1 MQTQTLP
8 TIVIQ
13 KSSLLE
19 FADEPVKSA
28 KLFHLIYIADASNGI
43 TRMKSGKNFRYFL
56 NEKSITD
63 EEVLIRIKNLVIPPA
78 WNDVWI
84 CSKENGHLQA
94 TGIDAMHRKQYR
106 YHTLWNKMRSET
118 KYFRLYDFGKN
129 LPALRQQL
137 EKDIAEQGLHLK
149 KILATIVMLM
159 EQTSI
164 RIGNSFYEKLYGSYG
179 LTTFKNRH
187 VNIKG
192 NNILFTFKGK
202 KGVDHKISLHS
213 KQLALIVKKCL
224 DVPGKEL
231 FQFYDDTGE
240 IHSIH
245 SGMVNEYIQEISG
258 KEFSAKDFRTWS
270 GSISAITICNIQ
282 GSCEEQ
288 NAKQKI
294 NEILDEVAKHLG
306 NTRNVCRKYYVYPS
320 ILELYQTNK
329 LNKYLPELNKP
340 INTKD
345 KSGYTPEENVL
356 MKILKANYKTS
367 NTIKV

>member
-1 MQTQTLP
+1 MQPQTLP
-8 TIVIQ
+8 AIVVQ
-13 KSSLLE
+13 KSSLSE
-19 FADEPVKSA
+19 FAEDPAKSA
-28 KLFHLIYIADASNGI
+28 KLFHLIYIATASDGI
-43 TRMKSGKNFRYFL
+43 TRTKSGKNFRYFL
-56 NEKSITD
+56 NEKPVTD
-63 EEVLIRIKNLVIPPA
+63 VEVLIRIKKLVIPPA
-78 WNDVWI
+78 WTEVWI
-84 CSKENGHLQA
+84 CAKENGHLQA
-94 TGIDAMHRKQYR
+94 TGMDAMQRKQYR
-106 YHTLWNKMRSET
+106 YHALWNKMRSET
-118 KYFRLYDFGKN
+118 KYFRLYEFGKN

-179 LTTFKNRH
+179 LTTLKNRH

-192 NNILFTFKGK
+192 NTLLFTFKGK

-231 FQFYDDTGE
+231 FQFYDDSGE
-240 IHSIH
+240 IHSVH

-306 NTRNVCRKYYVYPS
+306 NTRNVCRKYYVHPS

-340 INTKD
+340 VKTKD
-345 KSGYTPEENVL
+345 KSGYSPEENVL
-356 MKILKANYKTS
+356 MKILRSDYKTA
-367 NTIKV
+367 NTITV

>member
-1 MQTQTLP
+1 
-8 TIVIQ
+8 
-13 KSSLLE
+13 
-19 FADEPVKSA
+19 
-28 KLFHLIYIADASNGI
+28 
-43 TRMKSGKNFRYFL
+43 
-56 NEKSITD
+56 
-63 EEVLIRIKNLVIPPA
+63 
-78 WNDVWI
+78 
-84 CSKENGHLQA
+84 
-94 TGIDAMHRKQYR
+94 
-106 YHTLWNKMRSET
+106 
-118 KYFRLYDFGKN
+118 
-129 LPALRQQL
+129 
-137 EKDIAEQGLHLK
+137 
-149 KILATIVMLM
+149 
-159 EQTSI
+159 
-164 RIGNSFYEKLYGSYG
+164 
-179 LTTFKNRH
+179 
-187 VNIKG
+187 
-192 NNILFTFKGK
+192 
-202 KGVDHKISLHS
+202 
-213 KQLALIVKKCL
+213 
-224 DVPGKEL
+224 VPGKEL

-340 INTKD
+340 INTKNN
-345 KSGYTPEENVL
+345 SGYTPEENVL
-356 MKILKANYKTS
+356 MKILKSNYKTA

>member
-1 MQTQTLP
+1 MQTETLP

-19 FADEPVKSA
+19 FAEEPAKSA

-43 TRMKSGKNFRYFL
+43 TRTKSGKNFRYFL

-63 EEVLIRIKNLVIPPA
+63 EEVLIRIKKLVIPPA

-84 CSKENGHLQA
+84 CSKENWHLQA

-356 MKILKANYKTS
+356 MKILKSNYKTS